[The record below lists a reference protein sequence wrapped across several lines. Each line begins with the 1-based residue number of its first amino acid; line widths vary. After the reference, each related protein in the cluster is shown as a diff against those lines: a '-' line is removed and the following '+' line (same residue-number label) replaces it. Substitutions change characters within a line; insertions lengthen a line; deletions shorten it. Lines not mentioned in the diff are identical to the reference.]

1 VNREGPTTEV
11 TKKKDV
17 LTRETEFEVR
27 QTSVIKTEVLNQSHK
42 SLNRELKS
50 YTVIETELLKRNDIF
65 LVFRR
70 VLK

>member
-1 VNREGPTTEV
+1 M

>member
-1 VNREGPTTEV
+1 M

-27 QTSVIKTEVLNQSHK
+27 QTSAIKTEVLNQSHK